1 MEKKYKKY
9 LPFVATA
16 VISAIIFF
24 YGGMKYGEQGAAG
37 GRLQSQQM
45 RGQRSGG
52 FQTAGGFV
60 TGQVLSKD
68 AQSITVQARDGS
80 SRIVLYSSSTS
91 VVKSVA
97 GSLSD
102 ISAGAQVTVQGT
114 QNSDGSVT
122 AQTIQVRE
130 DQARTQ

>member
-9 LPFVATA
+9 LPFAATA

-24 YGGMKYGEQGAAG
+24 YGGMKYGEQNAAG
-37 GRLQSQQM
+37 ARQQFQQM

-52 FQTAGGFV
+52 FQAGGGFV

-68 AQSITVQARDGS
+68 AQSMTIKLRDGS
-80 SRIVLYSSSTS
+80 SRIVLYSGSTS
-91 VVKSVA
+91 VNKPVP
-97 GSLSD
+97 GSMND
-102 ISAGAQVTVQGT
+102 ISPGTEVMVGGT

-122 AQTIQVRE
+122 AQTIQLR
-130 DQARTQ
+130 QNGSSQ